1 MAATIENLIDDLERS
16 YTEVQERMS
25 DPSVYNDRR
34 EAAEVGRRLKDLE
47 VPYKL
52 AQEWRTMRED
62 VEASRADPELKELVA
77 ESEQRLAEL
86 EEELKLALVETD
98 PADQKD
104 VILEIRQGVGGD
116 EAAIWAGDV
125 LRMLSRYAESR
136 GFKTELL
143 SANESD
149 GGGYKE
155 VVLGVKGDGAYSVF
169 KYEGGTHRV
178 QRVPETE
185 SQGRIHTST
194 ATVAVMPEA
203 EEVEVEINDNDLKID
218 VYRSTGPGGQSVN
231 TTDSAVRITHLPT
244 GIVVAMQDEKSQLQ
258 NKAKALRVLRARIYE
273 AERERQQAELSAT
286 RRSQIGSGERAEK
299 IRTYNYPD
307 SRAHG
312 PPGEGDAEPGEGASR
327 RAGRLHRGAAGG
339 GPAPRARGV
348 STAAL
353 SLGDVLRR
361 ASEHLGKTSETGRLD
376 AELLLAH
383 TLGRHRIE
391 LYTDFDRPL
400 SSQELD
406 AYREVVARRARHEP
420 VAYILGEW
428 GFRRLT
434 LNVDRR
440 ALIPRPET
448 EIVVER
454 ALLHL
459 HGLDA
464 PVVLDVGT
472 GTGAI
477 ALAIADEHPGA
488 RVTAIDVS
496 ADALALARENAERT
510 GLAIELLEHDVA
522 GGLPGGPY
530 DLVVSNPPYV
540 EPSDLETLMPDVRDY
555 EPHVALVGEHV
566 PEVIA
571 RAAVDV
577 LRAGGHLVL
586 EVGDG
591 QALASAA
598 MLGGL
603 GYADVATTPDL
614 TGRDRVVEGR
624 RD

>member
-1 MAATIENLIDDLERS
+1 
-16 YTEVQERMS
+16 
-25 DPSVYNDRR
+25 
-34 EAAEVGRRLKDLE
+34 
-47 VPYKL
+47 
-52 AQEWRTMRED
+52 
-62 VEASRADPELKELVA
+62 
-77 ESEQRLAEL
+77 
-86 EEELKLALVETD
+86 
-98 PADQKD
+98 
-104 VILEIRQGVGGD
+104 
-116 EAAIWAGDV
+116 
-125 LRMLSRYAESR
+125 
-136 GFKTELL
+136 
-143 SANESD
+143 
-149 GGGYKE
+149 
-155 VVLGVKGDGAYSVF
+155 
-169 KYEGGTHRV
+169 
-178 QRVPETE
+178 
-185 SQGRIHTST
+185 
-194 ATVAVMPEA
+194 
-203 EEVEVEINDNDLKID
+203 
-218 VYRSTGPGGQSVN
+218 
-231 TTDSAVRITHLPT
+231 
-244 GIVVAMQDEKSQLQ
+244 
-258 NKAKALRVLRARIYE
+258 
-273 AERERQQAELSAT
+273 
-286 RRSQIGSGERAEK
+286 
-299 IRTYNYPD
+299 
-307 SRAHG
+307 
-312 PPGEGDAEPGEGASR
+312 
-327 RAGRLHRGAAGG
+327 
-339 GPAPRARGV
+339 V

-361 ASEHLGKTSETGRLD
+361 ASEHLAKTSETGRLD

-400 SSQELD
+400 SAQELD
-406 AYREVVARRARHEP
+406 AYRDVVARRARHEP

-459 HGLDA
+459 AGLDA
-464 PVVLDVGT
+464 PAVLDVGT

-477 ALAIADEHPGA
+477 ALALADEHPGA
-488 RVTAIDVS
+488 RVTAIDIS

-540 EPSDLETLMPDVRDY
+540 ERSDLETLMPDVRDY
-555 EPHVALVGEHV
+555 EPHVALVGNGI
-566 PEVIA
+566 PEQIA

-591 QALASAA
+591 QALATAA
-598 MLGGL
+598 MLSGL
-603 GYADVATTPDL
+603 GYVDVATTPDL